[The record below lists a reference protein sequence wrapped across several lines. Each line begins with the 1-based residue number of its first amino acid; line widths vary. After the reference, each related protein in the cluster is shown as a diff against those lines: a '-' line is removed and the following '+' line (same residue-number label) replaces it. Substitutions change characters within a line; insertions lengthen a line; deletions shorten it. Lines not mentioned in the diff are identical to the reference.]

1 MGKKDD
7 LKQIVSDL
15 TSSRFEISI
24 HALERMAERS
34 LAAVD
39 IIALI
44 EDGSLE
50 RPTWNERHESWNFSG
65 RGFTE
70 DIFTIACTYEEDGTL
85 IVTVFWE

>member
-1 MGKKDD
+1 MGKRDD
-7 LKQIVSDL
+7 LNQIVSDL

-24 HALERMAERS
+24 HALERMAQRN

-39 IIALI
+39 IIVLI
-44 EDGSLE
+44 KDGSLE
-50 RPTWNERHESWNFSG
+50 NPVWNERHGSWNFSG

-70 DIFTIACTYEEDGTL
+70 DIFTIACTYEEDATL